1 MIPSK
6 SLLIVLFILVIST
19 SCKSSFINTTETKK
33 TIVPT
38 TIPFDITNKTWKI
51 TIVNFETIQGESSDY
66 YLTLNKSTERFQ
78 SKAGCNQITG
88 EFKISNQLIS
98 FSKIAST
105 KMYCIETM
113 KTEEAFLS
121 ILSNPSK
128 FAVIDSSRFVLISD
142 DMVIAQFDLVQ

>member
-1 MIPSK
+1 MIPPK
-6 SLLIVLFILVIST
+6 SSLIVIFILVIST

-78 SKAGCNQITG
+78 SKVGCNQIIG
-88 EFKISNQLIS
+88 EFKISDQLIS

-105 KMYCIETM
+105 KMYCMETM

>member
-1 MIPSK
+1 MISPK
-6 SLLIVLFILVIST
+6 SLLIALFILTISI

-33 TIVPT
+33 AIVPT

-51 TIVNFETIQGESSDY
+51 TIVNFETIQGKSSDY
-66 YLTLNKSTERFQ
+66 YLILDKSTGRFQ

-98 FSKIAST
+98 FSKIVST
-105 KMYCIETM
+105 KMYCMETM

-121 ILSNPSK
+121 LLSNPSK
-128 FAVIDSSRFVLISD
+128 FAIIDSSRFVLFSD

>member
-1 MIPSK
+1 M
-6 SLLIVLFILVIST
+6 VIST

-33 TIVPT
+33 AIVPT

-78 SKAGCNQITG
+78 SKVGCNQIIG
-88 EFKISNQLIS
+88 EFKISDQLIS

-105 KMYCIETM
+105 KMYCMETM